1 MGRSH
6 SARRGCGCGYSGLFV
21 RNHVESNGGGTVQ
34 SAAQIKRGNAGV
46 VWGGTLFKLA
56 LWCGSWRGYS
66 TRGYLEEASRES
78 DTGDARSRA
87 RRDPVPPIRY
97 SPARSGSSMIS
108 LSVQERF
115 NSVLFRCI
123 RRRMPYS
130 FAVRT
135 SSAVG
140 RCVCVPVC
148 SVIVSVCLAATLCA
162 ISWPWRSAVTIVGAS
177 GTRRRCC
184 SMPRS

>member
-1 MGRSH
+1 MEEGRCRVPLRSRE
-6 SARRGCGCGYSGLFV
+6 ATR
-21 RNHVESNGGGTVQ
+21 
-34 SAAQIKRGNAGV
+34 GV
-46 VWGGTLFKLA
+46 VWRGTSFKLA

-87 RRDPVPPIRY
+87 RRAPVPPIRY

-123 RRRMPYS
+123 RRPGCRIRLRSGRVPPWGGA
-130 FAVRT
+130 FACLSVRLL
-135 SSAVG
+135 
-140 RCVCVPVC
+140 CP
-148 SVIVSVCLAATLCA
+148 SVWLLCA
-162 ISWPWRSAVTIVGAS
+162 ISWPWPLAKRRYDRSALQAQDAAAAQCRGA
-177 GTRRRCC
+177 
-184 SMPRS
+184 RS